1 MSPGKAAY
9 LFCFARSD
17 LLPSQLEIEGLEPG
31 SRLLQHGRGDLVAVL
46 SEVSL
51 EDFTGPRAEAQLQDL
66 GWLAPRALRHEQV
79 IEEAARHSPVF
90 PARFGTI
97 FSSLDLVEA
106 LLVRHHD
113 VIRAFLDRTLDA
125 EEWGVKGYLD
135 RNQAQERLVEEEL
148 TKGGAAAL
156 SASPGMRYMQ
166 ERKLRAQADTKVS
179 GWLGETSTRLKD
191 ALARRALELAERRL
205 LPAGAGESP
214 GEMVLNWSF
223 LVPRPGVKAFLAEVE
238 QQGGGLAERGLVL
251 HAAGPFP
258 PFSFTPGLDEPEP

>member
-1 MSPGKAAY
+1 MSPGKAVY

-17 LLPSQLEIEGLEPG
+17 LLRSQLEIEGLEPG

-79 IEEAARHSPVF
+79 IEETARHSPVF

-97 FSSLDLVEA
+97 FSSLELVEA
-106 LLVRHHD
+106 QLLRHHD
-113 VIRAFLDRTLDA
+113 AIRAFLDRTLDT

-148 TKGGAAAL
+148 SKGGAAAL

-166 ERKLRAQADTKVS
+166 ERKLRAQVS

-191 ALARRALELAERRL
+191 VLARRALELAERRL

-238 QQGGGLAERGLVL
+238 QQGGELAERGLVL
-251 HAAGPFP
+251 QTAGPFP
-258 PFSFTPGLDEPEP
+258 PFSFTPGLDEPRP